1 MIKPQTGHLW
11 LIFLIFLGTFIAAC
25 TTEHNESDS
34 SEQPEGLL
42 SVAYVLPSDRLHI
55 PDIAAEKLT
64 HILFAFANVKEHRVV
79 LERENDALHLSQLI
93 ALKEKNPDLKVIL
106 SVGGWSWSGNFS
118 DAALNEENRR
128 LFVVSAL
135 EILQK
140 HDLDGLDIDW
150 EYPGQIGDNNVFRPE
165 DKENYTL
172 LLRDCREGLDKLS
185 DNKGKSGEDRYE
197 LSVATGANEAF
208 LQHTEMDK
216 AQEYLDYIFLMTY
229 DFYGPWTPT
238 TGHHAALYAS
248 KVNPTA
254 TSAAKG
260 VDLYE
265 EAGVP
270 LEKIVLGVPFYG
282 RGWTGVEPNENGR
295 FQAYKDNATS
305 QGYQSLLDEFI
316 DKNGFV
322 RYWDENAKVPYLWNE
337 ETRTFYTYED
347 PESLSEKA
355 AFVKEKGLAGMMYWQ
370 HAHDPQN
377 RLLGALHQALH
388 GK

>member
-1 MIKPQTGHLW
+1 MLRPQTWQLGF
-11 LIFLIFLGTFIAAC
+11 IFLLLFGASIIAC
-25 TTEHNESDS
+25 SPNNDIDS
-34 SEQPEGLL
+34 SEESDGLL
-42 SVAYVLPSDRLHI
+42 SVAYVLPSSRLHI

-64 HILFAFANVKEHRVV
+64 HILFAFANVKDHKVV

-93 ALKEKNPDLKVIL
+93 ALKEKNPSLKVIL

-118 DAALNEENRR
+118 DAALTEENRR
-128 LFVVSAL
+128 LFVESAL
-135 EILQK
+135 EILQEHK
-140 HDLDGLDIDW
+140 LDGLDIDW
-150 EYPGQIGDNNVFRPE
+150 EYPGQIGDNNVFRAE

-172 LLRDCREGLDKLS
+172 LLRDCREGLDRLS
-185 DNKGKSGEDRYE
+185 DELGRTGEARYE

-216 AQEYLDYIFLMTY
+216 AEAYLDYIFLMTY

-238 TGHHAALYAS
+238 TGHHAGLYAS
-248 KVNPTA
+248 DINPSA
-254 TSAAKG
+254 TSAAIG

-270 LEKIVLGVPFYG
+270 LGKIVLGVPFYG
-282 RGWTGVEPNENGR
+282 RGWTGVSPEDNGR
-295 FQAYKDNATS
+295 FKPYEDNAPS
-305 QGYQSLLDEFI
+305 QGYQSLLDDFI

-322 RYWDENAKVPYLWNE
+322 RHWDDTAKVPYLWNE

-355 AFVKEKGLAGMMYWQ
+355 TFVKDRSLAGMMYWQ

-377 RLLGALHQALH
+377 RLLGALYDALH
-388 GK
+388 GY